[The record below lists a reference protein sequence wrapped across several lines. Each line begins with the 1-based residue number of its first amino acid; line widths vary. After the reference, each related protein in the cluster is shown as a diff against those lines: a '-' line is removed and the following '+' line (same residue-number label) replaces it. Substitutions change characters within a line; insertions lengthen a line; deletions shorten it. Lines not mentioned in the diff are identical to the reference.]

1 MLQLHDLTKRFGAL
15 VALDGVSMA
24 VEPGHMHG
32 FVGRNGSGK
41 TTTMRIALG
50 LLAADSGTVL
60 WRGAPPADDDRRR
73 FGYMPEE
80 RGLYPRMSAR
90 AQVIYFGRL
99 SGMAPADAAAAAA
112 HRLDEL
118 GLGDRADDPVEKLSL
133 GNQQRAQLAAA
144 LVQGPELLVLDEPF
158 SGLDPVGVDVL
169 AGVLRAEAERGA
181 AVVFSSHQ
189 LELVERLCDEVTIID
204 DGRVVAGGPIVRLRA
219 ERARPAV
226 RVELEGGWTQ
236 WAAPLTT
243 AGVAEAV
250 RPEGAGIVVELADPD
265 RDQDVLDTARAAGRV
280 VRFEHAVPSLTDL
293 FREVVQARPDVPA
306 PKEEVPA

>member
-1 MLQLHDLTKRFGAL
+1 VLQLHDLTKRFGDL
-15 VALDGVSMA
+15 VALGGVSMA

-32 FVGRNGSGK
+32 FVGRNGAGK

-50 LLAADSGTVL
+50 PLNADAGTVR
-60 WRGAPPADDDRRR
+60 WKGAPPSDDDRRH

-90 AQVIYFGRL
+90 AQVAYFGRL
-99 SGMAPADAAAAAA
+99 SGMAPADAADAAAR
-112 HRLDEL
+112 RLDEL
-118 GLGDRADDPVEKLSL
+118 GLGERADDPVEKLSL

-144 LVQGPELLVLDEPF
+144 LVQSPELLVLDEPF

-169 AGVLRAEAERGA
+169 AGVLRGEADRGA

-189 LELVERLCDEVTIID
+189 LDLVERLCDEVTIID
-204 DGRVVAGGPIVRLRA
+204 DGRVVADGPIGRLRS
-219 ERARPAV
+219 ERALPAV

-236 WAAPLTT
+236 WAASLAD
-243 AGVAEAV
+243 AGVARAI
-250 RPEGAGIVVELADPD
+250 RPVGAGVVVELVDPA
-265 RDQDVLDTARAAGRV
+265 RDQDVLDAARAAGRV
-280 VRFEHAVPSLTDL
+280 VRFEHVVPSLTDL
-293 FREVVQARPDVPA
+293 FREVVLATRDADA